1 VFHVEHFHNT
11 IRDSLFFPFAI
22 ERFPMF
28 HVEHLRHF
36 RCAKKVWLFLSRVF
50 HVEHYEE
57 LRQSLK
63 FFGGVFHV
71 EHSAA
76 ALKYGIEFTG

>member
-1 VFHVEHFHNT
+1 
-11 IRDSLFFPFAI
+11 
-22 ERFPMF
+22 MF

-36 RCAKKVWLFLSRVF
+36 PVCQKGWLFLSRVF

-63 FFGGVFHV
+63 FLGGVFHV